1 MASQEDPLG
10 DEVVVAEA
18 GTGRFGQK
26 ITAGSHTLAADEP
39 ESAGG
44 NDTAPDPY
52 DLLLSALGACTSMTL
67 RMYAERKGWDVKHI
81 KVSLRHTRVYAD
93 DCGSCDTDTGQLDRI
108 VREIAVEGDV
118 TDDQR
123 KSLLA
128 IADKCPVH
136 RTLQSEVV
144 IETDLF

>member
-1 MASQEDPLG
+1 MGSNEPHVGAVIVKEN
-10 DEVVVAEA
+10 
-18 GTGRFGQK
+18 GTGRFVQD
-26 ITAGSHTLAADEP
+26 ITAGGHTWAADEP

-52 DLLLSALGACTSMTL
+52 ELLLSALGACTSMTL
-67 RMYAERKGWDVKHI
+67 RMYAERKGWAVGNITVTLHHD
-81 KVSLRHTRVYAD
+81 RVYAD
-93 DCGSCDTDTGQLDRI
+93 DCASCDTQTGRLDRI
-108 VREIAVEGDV
+108 VREISVEGDL
-118 TDDQR
+118 DDEQR

-144 IETDLF
+144 IESDLF